1 MPFSGKDHKK
11 NVALYVATGAYITVH
26 PEASSADNST
36 SIEVIHGLNASW
48 LPDWIIRTIMS

>member
-1 MPFSGKDHKK
+1 SGKDHKK